1 MNKYVTWA
9 DLDFSKPNSN
19 DTISDVKKNVQKS
32 KSLTCF
38 DSQKPQKKEFGW
50 QLVIWAQYNR
60 SKLVTIQ
67 WVIQYTKNSYLESKV
82 MQKLQKFNAKYDT
95 TLRIPIPNQK

>member
-38 DSQKPQKKEFGW
+38 DS
-50 QLVIWAQYNR
+50 
-60 SKLVTIQ
+60 
-67 WVIQYTKNSYLESKV
+67 
-82 MQKLQKFNAKYDT
+82 
-95 TLRIPIPNQK
+95 

>member
-32 KSLTCF
+32 KSLNCF

-67 WVIQYTKNSYLESKV
+67 WVIRQ
-82 MQKLQKFNAKYDT
+82 FH
-95 TLRIPIPNQK
+95 